1 MFEYKVVKTYMDKKF
16 LMRFSDLDIIIQD
29 YQKGLYSKKE
39 FIRDVIKAFDELKKV
54 LLESKKNK

>member
-1 MFEYKVVKTYMDKKF
+1 MDKKF

-39 FIRDVIKAFDELKKV
+39 FIRDVIIAFLELKKV

>member
-1 MFEYKVVKTYMDKKF
+1 MDKKF
-16 LMRFSDLDIIIQD
+16 LMRFSDLDMIIQD

-39 FIRDVIKAFDELKKV
+39 YIRDVIKAFLELKKV

>member
-1 MFEYKVVKTYMDKKF
+1 MRLKVVRTYMDKKF

-39 FIRDVIKAFDELKKV
+39 FIRDVIIAFLELKKV